1 MTGVSIFLL
10 LFIIIEL
17 GNYFEAKYLLVQMD
31 QGKDI
36 SGKKKLHALDNLSI
50 IFFKKCTD

>member
-50 IFFKKCTD
+50 IFS